1 MLKES
6 DKKLIEWK
14 DEFFDKIRSIQSS
27 SDAKNNES
35 FYRQIIN
42 VIKDLSGYLPIYQEI
57 TEKDL
62 EKKFL
67 NFETTTLK
75 LIILVLKIVDEK
87 KVAKSQQILNLKS
100 SSFVVI
106 QDLIFNLLS
115 LIQEK

>member
-1 MLKES
+1 M
-6 DKKLIEWK
+6 
-14 DEFFDKIRSIQSS
+14 
-27 SDAKNNES
+27 
-35 FYRQIIN
+35 
-42 VIKDLSGYLPIYQEI
+42 
-57 TEKDL
+57 
-62 EKKFL
+62 

-115 LIQEK
+115 LIQEKESEEGFTRDLQKILKYFNNQEIDTWNDLKNVN

>member
-1 MLKES
+1 
-6 DKKLIEWK
+6 
-14 DEFFDKIRSIQSS
+14 
-27 SDAKNNES
+27 
-35 FYRQIIN
+35 
-42 VIKDLSGYLPIYQEI
+42 
-57 TEKDL
+57 
-62 EKKFL
+62 L

-115 LIQEK
+115 LIQEKESEEGFTRDLQKILKYFNNQEIDTWNDLKNVN

>member
-1 MLKES
+1 MYEIYQLIFQLVGIDSKLLKETIKNYQVIEMLKES
-6 DKKLIEWK
+6 DRKLIEWK

-62 EKKFL
+62 
-67 NFETTTLK
+67 
-75 LIILVLKIVDEK
+75 
-87 KVAKSQQILNLKS
+87 
-100 SSFVVI
+100 
-106 QDLIFNLLS
+106 
-115 LIQEK
+115 